1 MPLSKLAPSV
11 RRLGAHVQRAGH
23 LRVAPAGIDRVLGR
37 DFSSY
42 FRGGERG
49 LQAHLG
55 IAPAFHSCPKVRGLC
70 SSSGEGK
77 DLAELRE
84 YLSLTEADVAKLLR
98 IGMTC
103 T

>member
-1 MPLSKLAPSV
+1 MSTEAEK
-11 RRLGAHVQRAGH
+11 GNFF
-23 LRVAPAGIDRVLGR
+23 VATAGIDRVLGR

-42 FRGGERG
+42 LCGGERG

-55 IAPAFHSCPKVRGLC
+55 IAPALHSCPKVRGLC